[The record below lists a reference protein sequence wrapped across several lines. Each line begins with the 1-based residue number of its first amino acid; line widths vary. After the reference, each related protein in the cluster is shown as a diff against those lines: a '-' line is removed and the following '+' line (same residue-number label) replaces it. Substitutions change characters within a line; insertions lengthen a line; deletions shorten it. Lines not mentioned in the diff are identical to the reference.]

1 MEDIEITIKTIRIS
15 LLKFNYDMKNN
26 TPGGLSSFLN
36 DYPNL
41 LRAFAGYKEAEE
53 HLSFKDE
60 QTAIY
65 NYLFKGGNIN
75 AIAKNNLSEGDT
87 GAIIAFK
94 QNTNPLDIIPDYRG
108 ISKSSSID
116 PFADFVKKY
125 SHLYSGDKTEI
136 LTEYNTTPII
146 PIEYIHKIYKE
157 FDGYFKDESK
167 ELWGKRFNYPNGA
180 PVTDMKIDEEAN
192 DDNDKLIVVAILA
205 AIHGIEGVYSVKGK
219 YDFPNFVSE
228 RFGIKG
234 FKQARDKAQ
243 YKQKYKEVQKGVKD
257 ILRKP
262 I

>member
-1 MEDIEITIKTIRIS
+1 MENIQITIEKIRIS

-36 DYPNL
+36 EFSDL

-53 HLSFKDE
+53 HLIFKDE
-60 QTAIY
+60 MTAIY
-65 NYLFKGGNIN
+65 SYLFKGGNID

-87 GAIIAFK
+87 GAIIAYK
-94 QNTNPLDIIPDYRG
+94 QNPNPLNIIPDYRG

-125 SHLYSGDKTEI
+125 SHLYKIDKAEI
-136 LTEYNTTPII
+136 KSEYNTTPII
-146 PIEYIHKIYKE
+146 PIEYIHRIYKE
-157 FDGYFKDESK
+157 FDGYFKDEPM
-167 ELWGKRFNYPNGA
+167 ELWDKRFNYPNGA
-180 PVTDMKIDEEAN
+180 QVTHMKIDEEAN

-205 AIHGIEGVYSVKGK
+205 AIHGIEGVYSVKRK

-243 YKQKYKEVQKGVKD
+243 YKQKYKEVQKGVKE